1 MEISSPILEKVCQY
15 FYFKLKYSNST
26 QAIPEFQIEPTIA
39 LDLLMASNFLDT

>member
-26 QAIPEFQIEPTIA
+26 QQIPEFHIEPTIA
-39 LDLLMASNFLDT
+39 LDLLMASNFLDA